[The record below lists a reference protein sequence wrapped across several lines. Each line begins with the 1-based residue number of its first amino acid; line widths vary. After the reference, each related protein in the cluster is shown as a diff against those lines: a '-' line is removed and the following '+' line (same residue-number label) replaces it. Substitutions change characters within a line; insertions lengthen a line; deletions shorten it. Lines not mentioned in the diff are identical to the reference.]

1 LAVRAWNSGNLSGQQ
16 SSIVTI
22 TVNNGPVSFTSANV
36 TNSNGGSAFSKTVG
50 GDTCSGHTV
59 PADYL
64 HRDLGFTAPT
74 GRTNRSG
81 TLTVTDNATGSPQ
94 TLRLSGQ

>member
-1 LAVRAWNSGNLSGQQ
+1 LDFGNLSGQQ

-36 TNSNGGSAFSKTVG
+36 TNSNGSAFSKTA
-50 GDTCSGHTV
+50 DTCSGHAFQDGSTCTV
-59 PADYL
+59 TV
-64 HRDLGFTAPT
+64 GFAAPS
-74 GRTNRSG
+74 GRTSRSG
-81 TLTVTDNATGSPQ
+81 TLTVTDTATGSPQ